1 MRRRFIGFWKH
12 YYNINKGV
20 YFILVLFILV
30 SLFPREG
37 QFKYE
42 FHRGKPW
49 QHEDLIAPF
58 DFAIHKTN
66 AELLKEQKE
75 ALTETYSYF
84 RYDSVIVK
92 TSMDQFSIRFEE
104 KWKQTKGESP
114 EMKVREQATLNAG
127 LFILDSL
134 FKRGVIENTP
144 SVASL
149 KEGNRIA
156 ILKENV
162 AEIREMSSLFNVRS
176 ANDFLVK
183 SAAMYAGA
191 DQSFLLPL
199 LQQSIVHNVIYDE
212 SFSLVQREQTL
223 KNVSATRG
231 MMQKGEKIIAKGEVV
246 TDSKYQVLISFKKD
260 YEERIGQTSSYPMI
274 FAGRVLLVAISLMV
288 FALFMITF
296 RHDIFNENRNI
307 VLLLMLIT
315 IMVTST
321 TLVINH
327 NVSYLNAVPLCLVPI
342 IVRTFYD
349 TRLAL
354 FVHIITII
362 ILGFLVPNSFE
373 FLYMQLIT
381 GIIAIISVVSLIRRS
396 QFFFASLMI
405 FISYSLIYVGMTLLQ
420 EGSFKDLER
429 QNFVLF
435 GMSALLT
442 LFSYPLI
449 FLFEKVFGLVTDVSL
464 IEFSDTN
471 NKLLRELAV
480 KAPGTFH
487 HSIMVSNIA
496 EEAARAVGANPL
508 LARTGALYHDIGKMD
523 IAQYFIENQGGG
535 FNPHDELSSE
545 ESAGI
550 IISHVILGV
559 EKARSYKL
567 PEAIIDFIRTHHGT
581 RLTRYF
587 YERHLREFPGEE
599 TNEALFKYKG
609 PRPFS
614 KETSILMMAD
624 SVEAA
629 SRALKNPNEE
639 MIEEL
644 VERIIEEQV
653 KGNQFRNSDL
663 TLRDISTIKKIIKN
677 KILSI
682 NHIRIEYPAGMK
694 FSH

>member
-1 MRRRFIGFWKH
+1 
-12 YYNINKGV
+12 
-20 YFILVLFILV
+20 
-30 SLFPREG
+30 
-37 QFKYE
+37 
-42 FHRGKPW
+42 
-49 QHEDLIAPF
+49 
-58 DFAIHKTN
+58 
-66 AELLKEQKE
+66 
-75 ALTETYSYF
+75 
-84 RYDSVIVK
+84 
-92 TSMDQFSIRFEE
+92 
-104 KWKQTKGESP
+104 
-114 EMKVREQATLNAG
+114 
-127 LFILDSL
+127 
-134 FKRGVIENTP
+134 
-144 SVASL
+144 
-149 KEGNRIA
+149 
-156 ILKENV
+156 
-162 AEIREMSSLFNVRS
+162 
-176 ANDFLVK
+176 
-183 SAAMYAGA
+183 
-191 DQSFLLPL
+191 
-199 LQQSIVHNVIYDE
+199 
-212 SFSLVQREQTL
+212 
-223 KNVSATRG
+223 
-231 MMQKGEKIIAKGEVV
+231 
-246 TDSKYQVLISFKKD
+246 
-260 YEERIGQTSSYPMI
+260 
-274 FAGRVLLVAISLMV
+274 
-288 FALFMITF
+288 MITF

>member
-1 MRRRFIGFWKH
+1 MKRRFIGFWKQ
-12 YYNINKGV
+12 YYNINKAI
-20 YFILVLFILV
+20 YFIVVLFILV

-58 DFAIHKTN
+58 DFAIHKTP
-66 AELLKEQKE
+66 AELQRERKE
-75 ALTETYSYF
+75 ALAETYAYF
-84 RYDSVIVK
+84 RYDSAVVR
-92 TSMDQFSIRFEE
+92 TVTDQFKIKLEE
-104 KWKQTKGESP
+104 EWKKKNGESP
-114 EMKVREQATLNAG
+114 DMLIRKQKAFNVG
-127 LFILDSL
+127 LYVLDSL
-134 FKRGVIENTP
+134 FRRGVVEMSPAIE
-144 SVASL
+144 SAGSSRQVAVL
-149 KEGNRIA
+149 KD
-156 ILKENV
+156 NV
-162 AEIREMSSLFNVRS
+162 AEIKEVNDLFTVKT
-176 ANDFLVK
+176 ANDFIVRSISLLQNNDNV
-183 SAAMYAGA
+183 
-191 DQSFLLPL
+191 FLLPL
-199 LQQSIVHNVIYDE
+199 LQQAITHNVVYDE
-212 SFSLVQREQTL
+212 AFTISQRDQAL
-223 KNVSATRG
+223 NSVSPTRG
-231 MMQKGEKIIAKGEVV
+231 MMQKGEKIIAKGDVV
-246 TDSKYQVLISFKKD
+246 TDTKFQVLISFKKD
-260 YEERIGQTSSYPMI
+260 YEQKIGQTASYPMI
-274 FAGRVLLVAISLMV
+274 FAGRVILVAIALLV

-296 RHDIFNENRNI
+296 RHDIFNENRNL

-315 IMVTST
+315 IMVAST
-321 TLVINH
+321 TLVINN

-381 GIIAIISVVSLIRRS
+381 GIIAIISVVTLTRRS

-405 FISYSLIYVGMTLLQ
+405 FISYSAIYIGMTLLQ
-420 EGSFKDLER
+420 EGSLQPLDKH
-429 QNFVLF
+429 NFTLF
-435 GMSALLT
+435 GTSALLT

-449 FLFEKVFGLVTDVSL
+449 FLFERVFGLVTDVSL
-464 IEFSDTN
+464 IELSDTN
-471 NKLLRELAV
+471 NKLLRELAI

-496 EEAARAVGANPL
+496 EEAARAVGANTL

-523 IAQYFIENQGGG
+523 IPQYFIENQGGG
-535 FNPHDELSSE
+535 YNPHEELSSE

-559 EKARSYKL
+559 EKARAHKL
-567 PEAIIDFIRTHHGT
+567 PEALIDFIRTHHGT

-587 YERHLREFPGEE
+587 YNKHLSEYPGDEV
-599 TNEALFKYKG
+599 NESLFRYKG
-609 PRPFS
+609 PKPFS

-639 MIEEL
+639 MIENL
-644 VERIIEEQV
+644 VEVIIDEQV

-663 TLRDISTIKKIIKN
+663 TLKDISSIKKIIKN
-677 KILSI
+677 KLLSI
-682 NHIRIEYPAGMK
+682 NHIRIEYPTELRTA
-694 FSH
+694 H